1 MEPSEKYIYWEEAA
15 KYDLETAKA
24 MLAAGRYVYVV
35 FMCQQAIEK
44 QVKGLHV
51 LYTGDEAK
59 RTHNIWIIF
68 DAIFGKEE
76 YSSLVV
82 DKSFDDKVTEHKP
95 FFADLLYYYISERY
109 PAYKQKVSERVGGV
123 KAKEVLTRTEEVF
136 LWLQSL
142 SQFSKP

>member
-1 MEPSEKYIYWEEAA
+1 MEQSEKYIYWEEAA

-24 MLAAGRYVYVV
+24 MLVSGRYLYVV

-44 QVKGLHV
+44 LVKGLYV
-51 LYTGDEAK
+51 LYTGNEAK

-68 DAIFGKEE
+68 DAVFSKEE
-76 YSSLVV
+76 YGSLVTDEFFEQRV
-82 DKSFDDKVTEHKP
+82 AENKL

-109 PAYKQKVSERVGGV
+109 PSYKQKVSEKVGEA
-123 KAKEVLTRTEEVF
+123 KAKEVLTRTEEAF

-142 SQFSKP
+142 RRFRK